1 MTSQASAL
9 PVSVAAES
17 GPYAPFGPHRFG
29 VEFVTSLNHAIR
41 TPLSGILGLSEL
53 MMESAIDEE
62 YREYL
67 ISIRSCAAAL
77 NDLVSSTLDY
87 ASHISGVIRL
97 EEQDFPLVTA
107 VEAGLRDARQ
117 RALDN
122 RTSFETTLSE
132 GLERIVRADALRLR
146 DVISL
151 IARVAIH
158 SASNGTVRFR
168 ATLAPWGP
176 RLGEL
181 ILESW
186 REPKAGRQMEQLTAL
201 GLQESEELLSR
212 SFTIE
217 TLEIVLIH
225 RLITLL
231 HGTIRIGSE
240 PNVPITLRATLP
252 IALRDLGLREERA
265 REAALGE
272 MPRPAILIADDNR
285 ISLRVL
291 SSILKRAEFECVA
304 VDSGPA
310 AIEALAHRS
319 FDLVLLDLLMPGMDG
334 GIATARIRDLPNCAG
349 VPILGITA
357 GVTEELRENCR
368 RNGMDA
374 ILDKPVNAAE
384 LIASVRF
391 HLGRSTSSQLRSQS
405 QPQSQSQFQSKP
417 PNNLT

>member
-1 MTSQASAL
+1 M
-9 PVSVAAES
+9 
-17 GPYAPFGPHRFG
+17 
-29 VEFVTSLNHAIR
+29 
-41 TPLSGILGLSEL
+41 SGILGLSEL
-53 MMESAIDEE
+53 MMESPIDAE

-77 NDLVSSTLDY
+77 NDLLSSTLEY
-87 ASHISGVIRL
+87 ASHVSGVIRL

-117 RALDN
+117 LAQDN
-122 RTSFETTLSE
+122 GTAFEPTFSD
-132 GLERIVRADALRLR
+132 GLERIVRADALKLR

-151 IARVAIH
+151 IAKVAIH
-158 SASNGTVRFR
+158 SAWNGQVHFR

-176 RLGEL
+176 RFGEL
-181 ILESW
+181 ILEAW
-186 REPKAGRQMEQLTAL
+186 REPCREPWRESTPWTQLVQLTEL
-201 GLQESEELLSR
+201 GLRESEELLSR

-225 RLITLL
+225 RLVALL
-231 HGTIRIGSE
+231 HGTIRIAAE
-240 PNVPITLRATLP
+240 PNSPIALRATLP

-265 REAALGE
+265 REAALDQ

-291 SSILKRAEFECVA
+291 SSILRRAEFETVV
-304 VDSGPA
+304 VDSGQG
-310 AIEALAHRS
+310 AIEALAHRT
-319 FDLVLLDLLMPGMDG
+319 FDLVLLDLLMPGLDG
-334 GIATARIRDLPNCAG
+334 GITTARIRELPNCVA
-349 VPILGITA
+349 VPVLGITA

-374 ILDKPVNAAE
+374 ILQKPIDATE

-391 HLGRSTSSQLRSQS
+391 HLGRPHPVRH
-405 QPQSQSQFQSKP
+405 
-417 PNNLT
+417 NLNHEQIRPTV